1 MEIIDYVV
9 LNNFPNFIFINF
21 LNLIFNILLIHKIVV
36 PCVDE
41 KNFVK
46 YIVIGILITELL
58 LFFLIS
64 KFINKKTKYLKI
76 YYLKNNF
83 EEITKSKKE
92 IINDIINKKVIFND
106 IRNQKLV
113 YDDGYIKEVYYN
125 YTFPITKEEFDVI
138 KKCQKEFNKST
149 LKMRKEKYLKTKTG
163 NFNFID

>member
-58 LFFLIS
+58 FFFLIS

-163 NFNFID
+163 NVNFID

>member
-36 PCVDE
+36 PCVDG

-46 YIVIGILITELL
+46 YIVIGILIIELL
-58 LFFLIS
+58 LFFIIS

-163 NFNFID
+163 NVNFID

>member
-36 PCVDE
+36 PCVDK

-58 LFFLIS
+58 FFFLIS

-163 NFNFID
+163 NVNFID

>member
-21 LNLIFNILLIHKIVV
+21 LNLIFNILLIYKIVV

-46 YIVIGILITELL
+46 YIVIEILITELL

-163 NFNFID
+163 NVNFID

>member
-83 EEITKSKKE
+83 EI
-92 IINDIINKKVIFND
+92 
-106 IRNQKLV
+106 L
-113 YDDGYIKEVYYN
+113 
-125 YTFPITKEEFDVI
+125 
-138 KKCQKEFNKST
+138 ST
-149 LKMRKEKYLKTKTG
+149 SIPNPLLLKQSQTLDCG
-163 NFNFID
+163 

>member
-64 KFINKKTKYLKI
+64 KFINKKNKI
-76 YYLKNNF
+76 F
-83 EEITKSKKE
+83 ENLLFKK
-92 IINDIINKKVIFND
+92 
-106 IRNQKLV
+106 
-113 YDDGYIKEVYYN
+113 
-125 YTFPITKEEFDVI
+125 
-138 KKCQKEFNKST
+138 
-149 LKMRKEKYLKTKTG
+149 
-163 NFNFID
+163 

>member
-149 LKMRKEKYLKTKTG
+149 LKIRKEKYLKTKTG
-163 NFNFID
+163 NVKFID

>member
-58 LFFLIS
+58 LFFIIS

-92 IINDIINKKVIFND
+92 

-138 KKCQKEFNKST
+138 KKCQKEFNKTT

-163 NFNFID
+163 NVNFVD

>member
-36 PCVDE
+36 HCVDE

-163 NFNFID
+163 NVNFID

>member
-163 NFNFID
+163 NVNFID

>member
-138 KKCQKEFNKST
+138 KKCQKEFNKTT

-163 NFNFID
+163 NVNFLD

>member
-106 IRNQKLV
+106 IRNKKLV

-163 NFNFID
+163 NVNFID

>member
-58 LFFLIS
+58 FFFLIS

-113 YDDGYIKEVYYN
+113 YDDGYIKKVYYN

-163 NFNFID
+163 NVNFID

>member
-149 LKMRKEKYLKTKTG
+149 FKMRKEKCLKIKTG
-163 NFNFID
+163 NVNFID

>member
-149 LKMRKEKYLKTKTG
+149 LKMRKEKYLKIKTG
-163 NFNFID
+163 NVNFID